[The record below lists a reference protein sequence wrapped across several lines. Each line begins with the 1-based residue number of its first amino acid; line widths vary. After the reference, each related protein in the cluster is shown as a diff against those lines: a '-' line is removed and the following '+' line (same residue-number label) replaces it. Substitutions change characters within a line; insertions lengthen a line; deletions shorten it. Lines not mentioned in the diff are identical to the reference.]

1 MNYSEFLF
9 SQLFMDYV
17 TNADTIYKEY
27 EYDVIYGEVVKHF
40 QLFLSSKYNV
50 DTMSEYDCIVIYLTN
65 ELN

>member
-1 MNYSEFLF
+1 
-9 SQLFMDYV
+9 MDYV